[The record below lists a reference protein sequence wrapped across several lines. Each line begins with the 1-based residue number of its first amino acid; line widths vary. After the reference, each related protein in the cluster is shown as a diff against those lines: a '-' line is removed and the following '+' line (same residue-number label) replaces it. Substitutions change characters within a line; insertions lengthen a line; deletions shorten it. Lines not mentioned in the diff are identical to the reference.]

1 MEPGAPGGESPLT
14 FPTDF
19 PIKIMGRRAD
29 GFAQAIVEVVMRHA
43 PGFDPAT
50 VEMRP
55 SSAGKYLSVTVTIEA
70 RSREQLDAL
79 YKALSGHPRVMMV
92 L

>member
-1 MEPGAPGGESPLT
+1 MADAPQDASPLT
-14 FPTDF
+14 FPTPF
-19 PIKIMGRRAD
+19 PIKIMGLRED
-29 GFAQAIVEVVMRHA
+29 GFAQAVVDVVLEHA
-43 PGFDPAT
+43 PDFDPAT